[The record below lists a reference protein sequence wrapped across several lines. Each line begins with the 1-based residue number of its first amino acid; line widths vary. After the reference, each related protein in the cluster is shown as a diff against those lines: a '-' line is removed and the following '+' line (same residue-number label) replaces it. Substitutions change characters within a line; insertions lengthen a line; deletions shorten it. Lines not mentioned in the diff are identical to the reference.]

1 MSLIESTYQKL
12 SDYNDCSSSE
22 DFSIRYLRR
31 SKSYYRTIKAM
42 GKEPSYEVLCNLMME
57 LEKKIDEY
65 PRNML
70 YRNLSLNVAS
80 NLVSKIN
87 VRNVC
92 SKTTFRTSVLGV
104 EPS

>member
-1 MSLIESTYQKL
+1 MTLIESTYQKL
-12 SDYNDCSSSE
+12 ADYNEWKNSDE
-22 DFSIRYLRR
+22 FSIRYLKR
-31 SKSYYRTIKAM
+31 SKSYYRALKAM
-42 GKEPSYEVLCNLMME
+42 RKEPSYEVLCNLMME
-57 LEKKIDEY
+57 LEKRIEEQ

-70 YRNLSLNVAS
+70 YRNLSMNVAS

-92 SKTTFRTSVLGV
+92 SKTTFRASVLGV